1 MHASLAR
8 AYVYSEACTASLST
22 GGGRGYIRLSGFSY
36 RPISSCKFQWRG
48 NGDVAGVRS
57 NRRWNGAKRHIA
69 GAIIYLR
76 NVFIEYYAAQVGN
89 LVHGYAINERRSERD
104 TGGGGGRPRERLE
117 VRGGDARGGIA
128 GAETIIRGGVRG
140 GGSGGRER
148 ERERARGARRGRRM
162 ENKVAEGGEE
172 SVGGGESRARVQEKE
187 RTTEGVIRR

>member
-1 MHASLAR
+1 MHTCIPRHAR
-8 AYVYSEACTASLST
+8 HRYRRA
-22 GGGRGYIRLSGFSY
+22 GGGKGYIRLSGFSY

-57 NRRWNGAKRHIA
+57 NRWNGAKRHIA

-148 ERERARGARRGRRM
+148 ERESARRSTRKKDG
-162 ENKVAEGGEE
+162 KQ
-172 SVGGGESRARVQEKE
+172 GGGGWGGVGRWWGEPCACPRERANH
-187 RTTEGVIRR
+187 